1 MKAVNLRQA
10 QFRQSSRLT
19 ALCVGLF
26 ALGWSLF
33 FHRMQAAEPP
43 EFRSFEAAY
52 HTARTA
58 WTASPTNSD
67 RIAAFARSAFE
78 WAEFATNDTQRAA
91 IASEAIRAC
100 RSGAVHDP
108 GSVPLQYYLGLN
120 LGQLART
127 KGIGALK
134 LVREMETLW
143 IGTLARDPGFDHAG
157 ADRCLGLLY
166 LDAPGW
172 PTSIGSHAKARTHLE
187 HAVVVD
193 PNFPE
198 NRLCLAETELKWKR
212 PAAAAGQLRALDS
225 LWPAA
230 KTTWGGPE
238 HVTAWK
244 DWEQRRDRIRKAC
257 SRR

>member
-10 QFRQSSRLT
+10 QFRQSSRVA

-26 ALGWSLF
+26 ALGWGLF
-33 FHRMQAAEPP
+33 WSRLPAAEPGETRP
-43 EFRSFEAAY
+43 FQLAYTHARAAW
-52 HTARTA
+52 TADPTNALRIAELARTA
-58 WTASPTNSD
+58 FD
-67 RIAAFARSAFE
+67 
-78 WAEFATNDTQRAA
+78 WAESAVNDAERAT

-100 RSGAVHDP
+100 RTGAVHDP
-108 GSVPLQYYLGLN
+108 SSVPLQYYLALN

-134 LVREMETLW
+134 LVREMETIW

-187 HAVVVD
+187 HAVTLD
-193 PNFPE
+193 SNFPE
-198 NRLCLAETELKWKR
+198 NRLCLAEAELKWKHT
-212 PAAAAGQLRALDS
+212 AAAAAQLRTLDT
-225 LWPAA
+225 LWPVA
-230 KTTWGGPE
+230 KTTWTGPE
-238 HVTAWK
+238 QAPVWK
-244 DWEQRRDRIRKAC
+244 DWEQRRDRLRKAC
-257 SRR
+257 SHR